1 MRAIRRILGVLVM
14 IAGILGLAISLAGLI
29 SVWVVK
35 PTVASTLNTTIQ
47 TLDTSIQTS
56 QKAMEVTGQ
65 ALGATVD
72 SVDALSTMLSTTATS
87 VEDTQPVL
95 DQLNVMLGKTVPST
109 LESASASLK
118 TAQQAAVV
126 LDSAIKSLENFQ
138 ALMSAVPLVGGFV
151 EKPKQAYNPQ
161 VPLADSLGE
170 LATNL
175 DGLPATFTEMSANLN
190 KVDDNLV
197 TIKGSLT
204 TMSTSVG
211 RISSSLSEYQA
222 MIGQSQSS
230 MDDLSAMLTSVQNN
244 LDNILNGTAI
254 VLSVFFFWLLAA
266 QVVIFSQ
273 GWELFQ
279 GTAGRMENGSA
290 EPPPPEPATEA

>member
-35 PTVASTLNTTIQ
+35 PTVASTVNATIQ